1 MSKRNGVEIYQR
13 KTLIPSQRWGWR
25 LWSQGRKIAGGL
37 EGYTDRDEAERMARR
52 VVSGGYRYN
61 GGDK

>member
-1 MSKRNGVEIYQR
+1 MGKRNGVEIYQR
-13 KTLIPSQRWGWR
+13 KTLVPSQRWGWR

-37 EGYTDRDEAERMARR
+37 EGYTDRAEAERMARR